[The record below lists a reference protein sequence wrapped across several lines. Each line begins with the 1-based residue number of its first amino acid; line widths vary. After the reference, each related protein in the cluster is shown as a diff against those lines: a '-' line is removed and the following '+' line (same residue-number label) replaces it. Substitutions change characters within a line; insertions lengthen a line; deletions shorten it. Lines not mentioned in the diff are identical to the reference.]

1 MPLQLNSRSVL
12 ALWLF
17 PMQAPLL
24 PISPEEEQWAGRL
37 SARRSRQFRQS
48 RGYVRD
54 ALADLWQ
61 VSALEIPLQ
70 APPGKP
76 PELANGWGYIS
87 FSHCED
93 ALLVGWSPQR
103 VGVDLERSDR
113 PIAAELLA
121 RRYFCADDQAAL
133 CHLRG
138 AALRDAVLEQ
148 WLSKEAAI
156 KWQRGSLAAD
166 LIHWRCGVDSA
177 FAVHELL
184 GHQVDVH
191 RIHHN
196 IWSMAV
202 VSDLSAMSNSP
213 MLCLV

>member
-1 MPLQLNSRSVL
+1 MNDKFHKSAEIKKNL
-12 ALWLF
+12 A
-17 PMQAPLL
+17 QNK
-24 PISPEEEQWAGRL
+24 IIQ
-37 SARRSRQFRQS
+37 
-48 RGYVRD
+48 
-54 ALADLWQ
+54 
-61 VSALEIPLQ
+61 I
-70 APPGKP
+70 
-76 PELANGWGYIS
+76 
-87 FSHCED
+87 
-93 ALLVGWSPQR
+93 
-103 VGVDLERSDR
+103 
-113 PIAAELLA
+113 
-121 RRYFCADDQAAL
+121 
-133 CHLRG
+133 
-138 AALRDAVLEQ
+138 
-148 WLSKEAAI
+148 KEAAI